1 MSTLFVTHHV
11 KDYSI
16 WKPIFDQDDSDRR
29 EHGMRLL
36 SLYQGEQDP
45 NEISMLFE
53 VDDLHEVEDIMGS
66 DEMKTK
72 MMEAGVDSDLK
83 MMVLNKVA

>member
-1 MSTLFVTHHV
+1 
-11 KDYSI
+11 
-16 WKPIFDQDDSDRR
+16 
-29 EHGMRLL
+29 MRLL

-66 DEMKTK
+66 NEMKTK